1 MTADHWLLISAA
13 VLAAAFVQ
21 GSTGVGFALIAGP
34 VMGLIAPQL
43 LPVSLLVLML
53 PLNLYVL
60 WRERAAIDRHGAS
73 WVTFGRVAGTAGG
86 IWVLAMLSASQLALF
101 VGLATV
107 AAALVT
113 IAMPSFTPGRKVY
126 AAAGVI
132 TGITETATGI
142 GGPPL
147 ALVYQHQPVAVMRAT
162 IALCFL
168 VGELVS
174 LAVLV
179 ATDRVPEGQWQALAA
194 LLPALGVGAWLSR
207 HGAHRVNERFL
218 RRFVLGFAIVSGMAL
233 LVKAA

>member
-1 MTADHWLLISAA
+1 MTTDHWLIISSA

-21 GSTGVGFALIAGP
+21 GSTGVGFALIAAP
-34 VMGLIAPQL
+34 VIALVAPQL

-60 WRERAAIDRHGAS
+60 WRERAAIDRFGAG
-73 WVTFGRVAGTAGG
+73 WITAGRVAGTAGG
-86 IWVLAMLSASQLALF
+86 LWVLAALTSMQLSLF
-101 VGLATV
+101 VGAATV

-113 IAMPSFTPGRKVY
+113 LAMPSFTPGRKVY

-147 ALVYQHQPVAVMRAT
+147 ALVYQHQPVAVMRST

-179 ATDRVPEGQWQALAA
+179 AAGKVPAGQWEALAA
-194 LLPALGVGAWLSR
+194 LLPALAIGALLSR
-207 HGAHRVNERFL
+207 RIAHRVSARFL
-218 RRFVLGFAIVSGMAL
+218 RRFVLMFAIVSGLVL
-233 LVKAA
+233 LAKAV